1 MATLQTL
8 PEAATLLP
16 PVGASGG
23 ATLAA
28 RSFFYSVFKHR
39 RLVIGVFL
47 LVFLA
52 SAIVALLRPRTWR
65 ATTKVLVKVGE
76 AVQLAPAEAPSRSIN
91 VPLNPDV
98 VAGEVEIVKGLEVL
112 EEAVTR
118 AGITPEPGTS
128 LAEMVNK
135 MQLALTVAPAPGS
148 NVLQISYLG
157 RNPDRAARLVN
168 TLTDVYV
175 EHHNRAYA
183 NEGVHSFY
191 ADQLRILESEMKSAQ
206 HRLRAYLRRT
216 KVVDVDQEIR
226 ILNQDLQD
234 ADKALRVHREKMLG
248 AERKRIEVIAQIERT
263 PTHIPYSE
271 EYRANPTVQTFK
283 DRLAGLEI
291 ERYQALERYLPDDR
305 HIRDKDEEI
314 ASVRA
319 RLLEEK
325 ERVLNVQT
333 VQENE
338 IHRELQRNLLT
349 IEAALA
355 ELRERE
361 APMAEHVSA
370 LKKQVHDLRD
380 ERFMINNLKQVADE
394 KAYAF
399 DLYWRKQEEA
409 RISEAMKNQSIV
421 NVAVVE
427 RATPPIEPEN
437 GLLLPLL
444 TGLLSGLIV
453 GAGMAVAVEYLN
465 RRLRFE
471 EEVERYLELP
481 VLAVIP
487 ELHATSDIARG

>member
-1 MATLQTL
+1 MATIQTL
-8 PEAATLLP
+8 PEAATLFP
-16 PVGASGG
+16 AASASG
-23 ATLAA
+23 APALAA

-47 LVFLA
+47 LVFVA
-52 SAIVALLRPRTWR
+52 SATMALLRPRTWR

-98 VAGEVEIVKGLEVL
+98 IAGEAEIVKSRQVL
-112 EEAVTR
+112 EEAVGR
-118 AGITPEPGTS
+118 LGIKPEAGSS
-128 LAEMVNK
+128 LGQMISG

-157 RNPDRAARLVN
+157 RYPDRAARLVN

-175 EHHNRAYA
+175 DHHNRAYA
-183 NEGVHSFY
+183 NEGIHSFY
-191 ADQLRILESEMKSAQ
+191 ADQLRILEAEMKVAQ

-216 KVVDVDQEIR
+216 KVVDADQEIH

-234 ADKALRVHREKMLG
+234 AEKSLRGHRQKIRG
-248 AERKRIEVIAQIERT
+248 GERKLVEITAQLART
-263 PTHIPYSE
+263 PAHVPYSE
-271 EYRANPTVQTFK
+271 EYRANPTIQTFK

-291 ERYQALERYLPDDR
+291 ERYQALQRYLPDDR

-314 ASVRA
+314 ANVRA
-319 RLLEEK
+319 RLAGEK
-325 ERVLNVQT
+325 DRVLNVET
-333 VQENE
+333 VQESA
-338 IHRELQRNLLT
+338 IYRELQRNRLT

-355 ELRERE
+355 DLRERE
-361 APMAEHVSA
+361 APMGEHVSA
-370 LKKQVHDLRD
+370 LRKHVHELRD
-380 ERFMINNLKQVADE
+380 QRFMINNLKQVADE

-409 RISEAMKNQSIV
+409 RISEAMKTQSIV
-421 NVAVVE
+421 NVIVVE
-427 RATPPIEPEN
+427 RATPPLEPEN

-444 TGLLSGLIV
+444 LGLASGLLV
-453 GAGMAVAVEYLN
+453 GAGMAIAVEYLN

-471 EEVERYLELP
+471 EEVEHYLELP
-481 VLAVIP
+481 VLAVVP
-487 ELHATSDIARG
+487 ELHTAPDIAHG